1 MGRVIPPHEERRLVG
16 RFYASGLI
24 GEGLHLA
31 LPFQVLVVVRYLGAP
46 QLALL
51 LLVERAV
58 EFALELPV
66 SGLAD
71 RFGRKRLVLVSQVAF
86 AAGWFLIPVA
96 TLAHGAARFVLM
108 MLAFGAQAGSAAG
121 VETFLVSWV
130 VDNLRASDADGLRLT
145 FFGRKRSLALTGG
158 LVASVAAL
166 ALVAFVDV
174 RIFFIASGVG
184 ELLAAALLLRIPEHI
199 ANGQREVQRTTWSI
213 ARAGLDTI
221 RRSAEL
227 RRYVVSVAWSTLL
240 MVEWAEVA
248 QAALANAHFVTS
260 GFAALSIGAD
270 IVGIVGALIA
280 IAMAGWLGSRTLLML
295 SILAPGLMCLP
306 LFASHAVA
314 LLIVIYIA
322 VLFTRELTY
331 TSGNDY
337 VQGLM
342 PSRTRATTSSVI
354 NLVRIACSAGCAA
367 LVALLFSL
375 TSTATTT
382 AILAVASTPAAL
394 FLLADPKGRRWTR
407 VRLATSSRER

>member
-1 MGRVIPPHEERRLVG
+1 
-16 RFYASGLI
+16 
-24 GEGLHLA
+24 LA

-46 QLALL
+46 QLGLL

-58 EFALELPV
+58 EFALELPI

-71 RFGRKRLVLVSQVAF
+71 RFGRKRLVLASHVAF

-96 TLAHGAARFVLM
+96 TLAHGAARMGLM
-108 MLAFGAQAGSAAG
+108 MLAFGAQAASASG
-121 VETFLVSWV
+121 VDTFLVSWV
-130 VDNLRASDADGLRLT
+130 VDNLRAKGADRLRLT
-145 FFGRKRSLALTGG
+145 FFGRQRSLASTGG
-158 LVASVAAL
+158 LAASIAAL

-174 RIFFIASGVG
+174 RVFFIASGVG

-199 ANGQREVQRTTWSI
+199 ASGQREAHRTTWSI
-213 ARAGLDTI
+213 VLAGLDPI

-227 RRYVVSVAWSTLL
+227 RRYVVSTAWSTLL

-248 QAALANAHFVTS
+248 QAALANERFVTS

-270 IVGIVGALIA
+270 IVGIVGALMA
-280 IAMAGWLGSRTLLML
+280 IAMADWLGSRTLLML

-314 LLIVIYIA
+314 VLVVIYVA
-322 VLFTRELTY
+322 VLLVQQLMH
-331 TSGNDY
+331 TSEGDY
-337 VQGLM
+337 VHGLL

-375 TSTATTT
+375 TSTAATT
-382 AILAVASTPAAL
+382 AILAVASMPAAL
-394 FLLADPKGRRWTR
+394 FLLANPMGRLWTW
-407 VRLATSSRER
+407 VQPPTSRER